1 MQIFVN
7 LPEYN
12 EELENRLAD
21 FHATLLIQKI
31 KQLNINDIS
40 KNKLLQ
46 LILAELKLKKRGV
59 K

>member
-1 MQIFVN
+1 MKIFVN
-7 LPEYN
+7 LPENN

-40 KNKLLQ
+40 KNKLLK
-46 LILAELKLKKRGV
+46 LILEI
-59 K
+59 